1 MQAFQK
7 QAEAHLAQIGTGL
20 VVRPLPTI
28 IAPGY
33 WISAMAVWAPASS
46 TAMAVVF
53 VVFGLLTSERKRT
66 D

>member
-7 QAEAHLAQIGTGL
+7 QAEAHLAQVGTGL
-20 VVRPLPTI
+20 VVSTLPTMI
-28 IAPGY
+28 TPGFC
-33 WISAMAVWAPASS
+33 ISAMALWATTPR
-46 TAMAVVF
+46 TTLTVMF